1 MKIHL
6 ERAHRKQYKK
16 YVNMVKD
23 ETKEEE
29 KEEEVVK
36 DIERVFESELGH
48 LIIVDVEYYP
58 TGPVANASQI
68 M

>member
-6 ERAHRKQYKK
+6 ERAHRKQYK

-36 DIERVFESELGH
+36 DIETRVFERELGH
-48 LIIVDVEYYP
+48 FIIVDVEYYP